1 MLSALAGATLAVAA
15 VFDVHRRLIPN
26 TLAIALA
33 TLGLFQLAGT
43 GTSPLAAAVLAV
55 SLFALGV
62 LAFALGVMGGGDAKL
77 LAAVGLWI
85 PPTALSDFFTVMALT
100 GAVLALAVVAR
111 RRLVVAVTGAA
122 LAEPASVP
130 YGAAIA
136 AGAGYVLFAPV

>member
-1 MLSALAGATLAVAA
+1 MLGALAGATLAVAA

-33 TLGLFQLAGT
+33 TVGLFQLALT
-43 GTSPLAAAVLAV
+43 GTSLVPALATAVA
-55 SLFALGV
+55 LFLLGV
-62 LAFALGVMGGGDAKL
+62 LAFALGAMGGGDAKL
-77 LAAVGLWI
+77 LGAVGLWV
-85 PPTALSDFFTVMALT
+85 PPAALHDFFTIMALT

-111 RRLVVAVTGAA
+111 RRVVVAVTGEA
-122 LAEPASVP
+122 LAAPASVP